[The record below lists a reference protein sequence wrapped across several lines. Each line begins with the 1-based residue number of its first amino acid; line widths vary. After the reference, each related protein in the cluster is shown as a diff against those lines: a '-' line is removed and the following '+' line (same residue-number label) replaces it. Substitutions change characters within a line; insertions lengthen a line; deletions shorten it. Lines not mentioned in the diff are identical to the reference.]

1 MVQQV
6 SRLHSNKIKEFNPE
20 RPASVPVSR
29 YLFPEQTYGMFT
41 ESYQSL
47 MQIVQLDKAVF
58 DRFNQLKEFFPAIG
72 AVLLKSN

>member
-1 MVQQV
+1 M
-6 SRLHSNKIKEFNPE
+6 
-20 RPASVPVSR
+20 PVNR
-29 YLFPEQTYGMFT
+29 YLFPAQTCGMFT